1 MAVAAA
7 LGSETCTK
15 NQVAMALKGGA
26 TREEIVEALLCARQT
41 KGTTV
46 FSAAAA
52 GLELLVQTK

>member
-1 MAVAAA
+1 
-7 LGSETCTK
+7 
-15 NQVAMALKGGA
+15 MALKGGA